1 MIQFHRSRLRPEVLR
16 FTRAKEIV
24 DMSSL
29 PEYRLSPDEYLAL
42 ERTAD
47 HRSEYIDGYVVAMAG
62 GSEPHNVIVGNLVTL
77 LNLHLREKPCR
88 VFPSDM
94 KVHRVDSTRYFYPD
108 VTVVCGESH
117 FSDDNKDVLLNPI
130 LLIEVLS
137 EETESFDRG
146 TKFKS
151 YLRLSSLLEYVL
163 VSQSSPVVERYS
175 RQGTGDWLYSRLEGL
190 DRTVTFTSVGLIAK
204 LADIFNKAI

>member
-1 MIQFHRSRLRPEVLR
+1 M
-16 FTRAKEIV
+16 EIV
-24 DMSSL
+24 EMSSL
-29 PEYRLSPDEYLAL
+29 PEYRLSPAEYLAL

-77 LNLHLREKPCR
+77 LNVHLLEEHCR

-94 KVHRVDSTRYFYPD
+94 KVHRVDTTRYFYPD
-108 VTVVCGESH
+108 VTVVCGESQ
-117 FSDDNKDVLLNPI
+117 FIDANKDVLLNPI

-137 EETESFDRG
+137 DDTENFDRG
-146 TKFKS
+146 IKFKS
-151 YLRLSSLLEYVL
+151 YLRFGSLLEYVL

-175 RQGTGDWLYSRLEGL
+175 RQATGGWLYSRLEGL
-190 DRTVTFTSVGLIAK
+190 DQTVTFTSVGLIAE
-204 LADIFNKAI
+204 LTDIFNKAF